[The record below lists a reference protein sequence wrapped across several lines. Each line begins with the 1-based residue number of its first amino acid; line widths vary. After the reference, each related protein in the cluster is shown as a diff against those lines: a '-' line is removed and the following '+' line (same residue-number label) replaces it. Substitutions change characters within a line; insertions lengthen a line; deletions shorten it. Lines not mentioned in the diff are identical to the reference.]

1 MGRCMALLRG
11 KVDGEKVNKLLRER
25 LEFFLRESV
34 NIIESFINTS
44 DSSGVIDLNNF
55 FINAMARSKWSMAH

>member
-25 LEFFLRESV
+25 LEFFLGESV
-34 NIIESFINTS
+34 NIN
-44 DSSGVIDLNNF
+44 
-55 FINAMARSKWSMAH
+55 